1 MKPGDRSWHKKPGF
15 QGGRALRLKPGDR
28 TKIEA
33 EREALLE
40 RRKATGEVLDFWF
53 QPITFRFADRTSYS
67 PDFAVL
73 YPDGRYVLEDVKGS
87 KKEKKEGK
95 ATGRVIAWVEED
107 ARVKMKL
114 AAALNPFEFRM
125 VWRDRATGKWF
136 YQAFSGWSDPEDA
149 TEEPVVA
156 PTIAPAPDLFTVT
169 PGGAS

>member
-1 MKPGDRSWHKKPGF
+1 MTGRTWQRKPGF
-15 QGGRALRLKPGDR
+15 KGGRALRIKPGER
-28 TKIEA
+28 TKVEA

-40 RRKATGEVLDFWF
+40 RRKAAGEVLEFWF

-73 YPDGRYVLEDVKGS
+73 YPDGRYVLEDVKGA

-95 ATGRVIAWVEED
+95 PTGRVIAWVEED
-107 ARVKMKL
+107 AKVKMKL

-136 YQAFSGWSDPEDA
+136 YQAFSGWSEPDETA
-149 TEEPVVA
+149 EEQSVA
-156 PTIAPAPDLFTVT
+156 VAAPPAADLFTT
-169 PGGAS
+169 ARGPSA